1 MLTLRLFGLLQVIE
15 KDARLTDSF
24 KEDKIIFT
32 KKADKDDTPKQCRHS
47 GFWQDISHQLPGPW
61 TCAREAKGSLA
72 LLPEPGLSSVQTWGS
87 IVGRGGVW
95 GGAGTGAGPGA
106 RRSPCPGSM
115 SGSGGGAGG
124 GGLGPHALG
133 SLCIVDLVNPWRREG
148 FALKQESYCLHS
160 TAYHLIRKICF

>member
-24 KEDKIIFT
+24 NEDKIIFT

-72 LLPEPGLSSVQTWGS
+72 LLPEPGLSSVQAWGS

-95 GGAGTGAGPGA
+95 GGAGT
-106 RRSPCPGSM
+106 
-115 SGSGGGAGG
+115 GAGG